1 MAKIFYVHWNEAELK
16 ERIKPLQAAGNEV
29 LSHWNTETGAKVK
42 EPYPD
47 AFVISLDRLPSHGKA
62 IAGWVVESK
71 KRQHIPL
78 IFEGGQA
85 EKVETTKQ
93 KFPQALY
100 CKTGAVADVLQ
111 KLQSGKLK
119 YTGGAAT
126 TSKPAASKT
135 SSSNDTFE
143 QLVTKYSPE
152 VQAIARRLR
161 EIIYEVAP
169 KADEKVWATGW
180 NVARYADGE
189 ELVAIGP
196 LKNSCNLFFAQG
208 AHLPNPDGL
217 LEGTGKGI
225 RHIKVRSLDTI
236 PVGAIK
242 KLIREAKKYAK
253 AKPERRW
260 SS

>member
-1 MAKIFYVHWNEAELK
+1 MAKVFYVHWNEAELK

-29 LSHWNTETGAKVK
+29 LAHWNTETGAKVK
-42 EPYPD
+42 EPYPE
-47 AFVISLDRLPSHGKA
+47 AFVVSLDRLPSHGKA
-62 IAGWVVESK
+62 FAGWVVESK
-71 KRQHIPL
+71 KRQAIPL
-78 IFEGGQA
+78 IFEGGPA
-85 EKVETTKQ
+85 EKVATIKQ

-100 CKTGAVADVLQ
+100 CQTGAAADVVH

-119 YTGGAAT
+119 YKGSAETTTKGAG
-126 TSKPAASKT
+126 KT
-135 SSSNDTFE
+135 SVGNDTFE
-143 QLVTKYSPE
+143 QLVTRYNPE

-161 EIIYEVAP
+161 EIIYEVLP

-180 NVARYADGE
+180 SVARYADGA

-196 LKNSCNLFFAQG
+196 LKNYCNLFFAQG
-208 AHLPNPDGL
+208 AHLPNSDGL

-242 KLIREAKKYAK
+242 KLMREAKKYAK
-253 AKPERRW
+253 ANPERRW
-260 SS
+260 KA